1 MANSTIEAFYKIN
14 DKINTS
20 PKDIEEL
27 SSIRDYMASVP

>member
-14 DKINTS
+14 DRINSS

-27 SSIRDYMASVP
+27 SEIREFMLSVP